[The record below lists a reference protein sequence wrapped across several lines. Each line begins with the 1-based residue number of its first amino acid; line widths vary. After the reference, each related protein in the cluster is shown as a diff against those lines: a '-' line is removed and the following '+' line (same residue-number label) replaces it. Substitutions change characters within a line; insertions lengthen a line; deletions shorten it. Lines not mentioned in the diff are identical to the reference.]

1 MQHPHSTSIHRVSG
15 FPDPANGSTAPTSL
29 HSAIQEDSPSS
40 IDANGG
46 TDIEAQK
53 GTAGPVAKIQSAGPP
68 YSIYTHRQKNFIV
81 LMSCLGGLFSPLSS
95 SSILPALPVLAST
108 YATSIPVINLS
119 VTVFMVLQAIAPS
132 LTGDLA
138 DMTGRRPAYL
148 FSFLFILAANIGLA
162 LQSNLVAFYIL
173 RCLQS
178 VGSSGMYSLNSGVV
192 ADISTT
198 AERGK
203 YMGTAESGIMLGPAI
218 SPVIGGI
225 LTEFLG
231 WRAIF
236 WFLFIIAGIYL
247 SVFAIFVPETARKI
261 VGNGSLPPTVWFNRS
276 VLNYLARRRE
286 AKSWTLEE
294 IAIKRKEAE
303 ELATKRNLR
312 WPNPF
317 KTLRIIT
324 EKDCACIMFTVA
336 IVYGSWYTVTTTLGT
351 SVRSIYGLSTVQA
364 GLCYL
369 PFGAGAALAVLVNGR
384 VLDWNYSRTCRRLGV
399 SVDKRKGVDLAN
411 FPIERAR
418 LDLVWFQLYIGCAAL
433 VAYGWTLR
441 LEAHIAAPL
450 VLTFLIGVF
459 MTTTYN
465 SLNILLVDL
474 YPDSPSTAS
483 AANNLTRCLIGA
495 GGSAV
500 IEPMI
505 SRMGSGWAFTLVGLI
520 VVAASP
526 MLYVVRRWGP
536 IWREERRERIAKRKE
551 EKEALG
557 NVKGGPD
564 EKK

>member
-1 MQHPHSTSIHRVSG
+1 MQNPESNSTPRAQGLPNSANCPEDTEFFQSAV
-15 FPDPANGSTAPTSL
+15 PDP
-29 HSAIQEDSPSS
+29 SPSS

-46 TDIEAQK
+46 TDIEAQES
-53 GTAGPVAKIQSAGPP
+53 TAGSVVKIQSAGPP

-95 SSILPALPVLAST
+95 SSILPALPVLASF
-108 YATSIPVINLS
+108 YATTIPVINLS

-148 FSFLFILAANIGLA
+148 ISFLFVLAANIGLA

-178 VGSSGMYSLNSGVV
+178 AGSSAMYSLNSGVV
-192 ADISTT
+192 ADICTT

-203 YMGTAESGIMLGPAI
+203 YMGAAQSGIMLGPAI

-225 LTEFLG
+225 LTEYLG

-236 WFLFIIAGIYL
+236 WFLFIIAGVYL

-261 VGNGSLPPTVWFNRS
+261 VGNGSLPPRVWFNRS
-276 VLNYLARRRE
+276 VLEYLARRRE

-294 IAIKRKEAE
+294 VAAKHKEAE
-303 ELATKRNLR
+303 ELAAKRQLC

-317 KTLRIIT
+317 TTLRIIA
-324 EKDCACIMFTVA
+324 EKDCACIMFTIA
-336 IVYGSWYTVTTTLGT
+336 IVYGSWYTVTTTLAT
-351 SVRSIYGLSTVQA
+351 SIRSIYGLNTLQA
-364 GLCYL
+364 GLCYI
-369 PFGAGAALAVLVNGR
+369 PFGAGAALAVFANGR
-384 VLDWNYSRTCRRLGV
+384 MLDWNYARTCRSLGL
-399 SVDKRKGVDLAN
+399 SVDKRKGTDLVN
-411 FPIERAR
+411 FPIEKAR
-418 LDLVWFQLYIGCAAL
+418 LDLVWPQLYIGCAAL
-433 VAYGWTLR
+433 IAYGWTLR
-441 LEAHIAAPL
+441 PETRLAAPL

-483 AANNLTRCLIGA
+483 AANNFTRCLMGA

-505 SRMGSGWAFTLVGLI
+505 SRMGLGWAFTLVGL
-520 VVAASP
+520 VVVVASP
-526 MLYVVRRWGP
+526 MLYVVKRWGP
-536 IWREERRERIAKRKE
+536 VWRERRRARNKEREEEHEALDNTNDRSE
-551 EKEALG
+551 EK
-557 NVKGGPD
+557 K
-564 EKK
+564 

>member
-1 MQHPHSTSIHRVSG
+1 MDSISTHRAQGLFDS
-15 FPDPANGSTAPTSL
+15 ANGPLSPTSL
-29 HSAIQEDSPSS
+29 HSAVQEASPSS
-40 IDANGG
+40 MDATGG
-46 TDIEAQK
+46 NDIEAQK
-53 GTAGPVAKIQSAGPP
+53 STAGPVTKTQSAGPP

-108 YATSIPVINLS
+108 YATSVPVINLS

-138 DMTGRRPAYL
+138 DMAGRRPAYIS
-148 FSFLFILAANIGLA
+148 SFLFILAANIGLA

-178 VGSSGMYSLNSGVV
+178 VGSSGTYSLNSGVV
-192 ADISTT
+192 ADICTT

-203 YMGTAESGIMLGPAI
+203 YMGAAQSGIMLGPAL

-225 LTEFLG
+225 LTEYLG

-236 WFLFIIAGIYL
+236 WFLFIIAGVYL
-247 SVFAIFVPETARKI
+247 SVFAVFVPETARKI

-286 AKSWTLEE
+286 VKSWTLKE
-294 IAIKRKEAE
+294 IAVKRKEAE
-303 ELATKRNLR
+303 ELVAKRQLR

-317 KTLRIIT
+317 KTLRIVA

-336 IVYGSWYTVTTTLGT
+336 IVYASWYTVTTTLGT
-351 SVRSIYGLSTVQA
+351 SVRSIYGLTTLQA

-369 PFGAGAALAVLVNGR
+369 PFGAGGALAVYVNGR
-384 VLDWNYSRTCRRLGV
+384 LLDWNYSRTCRRLGL
-399 SVDKRKGVDLAN
+399 SVNKRKGADLAN
-411 FPIERAR
+411 FPIEMAR
-418 LDLVWFQLYIGCAAL
+418 LDWVWSQLYIGCGAL

-441 LEAHIAAPL
+441 PEAHLAAPL

-483 AANNLTRCLIGA
+483 AASNFTRCLMGA
-495 GGSAV
+495 AGSAV

-520 VVAASP
+520 VVVASP

-536 IWREERRERIAKRKE
+536 VWREERRIKMANRKE
-551 EKEALG
+551 EKEAAG
-557 NVKGGPD
+557 DANARPN